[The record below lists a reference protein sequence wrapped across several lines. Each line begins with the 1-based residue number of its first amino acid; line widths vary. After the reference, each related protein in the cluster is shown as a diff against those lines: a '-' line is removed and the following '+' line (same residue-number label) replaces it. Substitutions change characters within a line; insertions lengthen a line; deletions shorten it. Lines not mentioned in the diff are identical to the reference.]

1 MNNITLV
8 ETNQIDNKMRIV
20 LRQTN
25 YSEET
30 AKEKLQQH
38 GFNEIA
44 VIQEYLGVSKQKN
57 KKPIKSVNQAI
68 YKQLRN
74 HLDTAMKDYKE
85 RVDKGEAKQI
95 L

>member
-8 ETNQIDNKMRIV
+8 ETDQIANKIRII
-20 LRQTN
+20 LRQTD

-30 AKEKLQQH
+30 AKDKLQQY
-38 GFNEIA
+38 GYNEIS
-44 VIQEYLGVSKQKN
+44 VIEDYLGISKQKVQ
-57 KKPIKSVNQAI
+57 KPIKSINQAI

-85 RVDKGEAKQI
+85 RDEKGKTKI
-95 L
+95 II